1 MRPMEKVLIIT
12 ARAVLVTTIRIII
25 IERILIA
32 SKHKEGNKDKYYR
45 LY

>member
-1 MRPMEKVLIIT
+1 M
-12 ARAVLVTTIRIII
+12 ARAVLVITTRITI

-32 SKHKEGNKDKYYR
+32 SKHKEGNKDRYYR